1 MLLVRRRGDAG
12 LGAGRVGRARAGA
25 DALGRVAGS
34 AHGLGRGASARA
46 ERAERRACCWAEEE
60 RGRVRERAEL
70 GGSRAAVRGRKEWAA
85 PE

>member
-1 MLLVRRRGDAG
+1 MLSVRRRGDAG

-46 ERAERRACCWAEEE
+46 AGLRKSVGECGNGLNSEEAGP
-60 RGRVRERAEL
+60 R
-70 GGSRAAVRGRKEWAA
+70 
-85 PE
+85 